1 METVTNTTPKGNYER
16 GLFPRETYVERRAAL
31 KKVVGSG
38 LLLFIGNDESGMNY
52 AGNTY
57 PFRQDS
63 TFLYYF
69 GSDYAGACALIDI
82 DNDREILFADDLSID
97 DIVWM
102 GSLPTVAERSSW
114 VGIQETHP
122 RKELFS
128 YVERAAKQGQRI
140 HFLPPYRT
148 DHRVLLHELLA
159 IPHAEQE
166 ARASVDFI
174 RAVVN
179 MRNHKTAEEID
190 QIDLAVD
197 RTVDMH
203 LRAMQMVRPGVL
215 ESEVAS
221 YVAQAAL
228 SGGQEMSFPII
239 STINGHTLHNY
250 DRSHRLQQGQMFLL
264 DAGAESPLHYAGD
277 LSSTIPVGDHFTERQ
292 QVIFDILLQAH
303 QAAVAALR
311 PGVNFRDVHL
321 LAATK
326 ICEGL
331 QTLGLVKGNPAEA
344 AETGA
349 YALFFPCGLGHMM
362 GLDVHDMENLG
373 EKYVG
378 YDGREKST
386 QFGFKSLRLARPLE
400 PGFVFTIEPGIY
412 FIPELIDL
420 WQSEHKYADFL
431 NYTEIQKWRNFT
443 GLRNEEDYLITADG
457 CRRLGHKVKPMT
469 RAEIEAAKR
478 GDSK

>member
-1 METVTNTTPKGNYER
+1 M
-16 GLFPRETYVERRAAL
+16 LFPKETYIARRAEL
-31 KKVVGSG
+31 KRRVGSG
-38 LLLFIGNDESGMNY
+38 LLLFIGNEESGMNY

-63 TFLYYF
+63 TMLYYF
-69 GSDYAGACALIDI
+69 GSDYAGVAAIIDI
-82 DNDREILFADDLSID
+82 DNDREIIFADDLTID

-102 GSLPTVAERSSW
+102 GSLPSVAERSSL
-114 VGIQETHP
+114 VGITETYP
-122 RKELFS
+122 RKTILE
-128 YVERAAKQGQRI
+128 YVDKARAAHQVV
-140 HFLPPYRT
+140 HYLPPYRPEHQMFLR
-148 DHRVLLHELLA
+148 DLLD
-159 IPHAEQE
+159 IPYAEQSE
-166 ARASVDFI
+166 QVSVEFI
-174 RAVVN
+174 RAVVD
-179 MRNHKTAEEID
+179 MRNHKTIEEIE
-190 QIDLAVD
+190 QIDIAVD

-203 LRAMQMVRPGVL
+203 VRAMQVVRPGML
-215 ESEVAS
+215 ESEVAAE
-221 YVAQAAL
+221 VARVGL

-250 DRSHRLQQGQMFLL
+250 DRSHRLEEGQMFLL

-277 LSSTIPVGDHFTERQ
+277 LSSTIPVGDHFTEQ
-292 QVIFDILLQAH
+292 QRIIFNILLHAH
-303 QAAVAALR
+303 QSATQALR
-311 PGVNFRDVHL
+311 PGINFREVHI

-331 QTLGLVKGNPAEA
+331 KGIGLVKGDPEEA
-344 AETGA
+344 ARIGA
-349 YALFFPCGLGHMM
+349 YAMFFPCGLGHMM

-378 YDGREKST
+378 YGGQDKST

-420 WQSEHKYADFL
+420 WQAEKKYNDFL
-431 NYTEIQKWRNFT
+431 CYDEINKWRNFT
-443 GLRNEEDYLITADG
+443 GLRNEEDYLITPDG

-469 RAEIEAAKR
+469 IDEVEAAKH
-478 GDSK
+478 S